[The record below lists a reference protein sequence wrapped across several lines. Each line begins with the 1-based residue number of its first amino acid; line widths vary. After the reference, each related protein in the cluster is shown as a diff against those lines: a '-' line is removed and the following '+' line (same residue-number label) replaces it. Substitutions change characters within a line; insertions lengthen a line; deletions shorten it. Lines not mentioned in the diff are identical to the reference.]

1 MARQNIDYEAVVRG
15 RDPELRTGALVM
27 VKDEFA
33 AKSRYTRPG
42 ALMVVIA
49 DKFDMAN
56 LMEVGGGGYRNGE
69 LDPRAY
75 ARVPA
80 TWLRV
85 VSPQEALQ
93 PAYAPPQRPAR
104 PARPS

>member
-1 MARQNIDYEAVVRG
+1 MARNIDYAAIQAG
-15 RDPELRTGALVM
+15 RDRELRTGALVM

-42 ALMVVIA
+42 ALMVAIA
-49 DKFDMAN
+49 DKFDMVN
-56 LMEVGGGGYRNGE
+56 CMEVGGGNYRNGE
-69 LDPRAY
+69 LDHQAY

-85 VSPQEALQ
+85 VSPREALQ
-93 PAYAPPQRPAR
+93 AAYAPPERPAR
-104 PARPS
+104 PARPR